1 MTAVDDALRSA
12 RLAAELDGNQCRTLA
27 GPMPRRTLADEHGRY

>member
-12 RLAAELDGNQCRTLA
+12 RLAAELDGGQRSRA
-27 GPMPRRTLADEHGRY
+27 GRADAAAHPGR